1 MAEKIP
7 DIAGAPA
14 ARAIP
19 KESGKA
25 INATLTAAIKSFFQF
40 SANPF
45 MPFLGNASI
54 KIGTDL

>member
-7 DIAGAPA
+7 DIAGSPA
-14 ARAIP
+14 AKAIP
-19 KESGKA
+19 KESGRA

-45 MPFLGNASI
+45 MPFLGNDSI
-54 KIGTDL
+54 KIGAGL